1 MKSYR
6 IVLLV
11 LITSIFFSCSKRE
24 ESTSGVSEL
33 AAPQLLET
41 PVQQTPTKET
51 IPDAPSDRK
60 VIKDGEISF
69 ETSDV
74 LKTKASIEKTVKE
87 LNGYI
92 SRDEIINY
100 TENPEHRLVLR
111 VPAGKFDLLIS
122 SVSENAVKFTK
133 KNISVIDV
141 TEEFV
146 DVEARLKT
154 KKELENRYAELMKKA
169 NKVSEMLEIEKQ
181 IGDLRAE
188 IESAEGHLR
197 YMKDRIA
204 ISTLTVTFYE
214 KTKSN
219 SGFFTKMGNG
229 FLNGW
234 DILLVFFIG
243 LSNIWPFLLILGLVV
258 YFVVMKNKKLIKP

>member
-1 MKSYR
+1 MKSYK
-6 IVLLV
+6 IVFLV

-24 ESTSGVSEL
+24 ESTSGVSEM
-33 AAPQLLET
+33 AEPQTLET
-41 PVQQTPTKET
+41 PVQQPSTKET
-51 IPDAPSDRK
+51 ITDAPADRK
-60 VIKDGEISF
+60 VIKEGEISF

-74 LKTKASIEKTVKE
+74 QKTKSSIEKTVKE

-100 TENPEHRLVLR
+100 TENPEHRLVIR

-122 SVSENAVKFTK
+122 RVSENAVKFTK

-154 KKELENRYAELMKKA
+154 KKELENRYTELMKKA
-169 NKVSEMLEIEKQ
+169 IKVSDMLEIEKQ

-204 ISTLTVTFYE
+204 ISTLTVNYYE
-214 KTKSN
+214 NPKTD
-219 SGFFTKMGNG
+219 SGFFSKLGKG
-229 FLNGW
+229 IINGW
-234 DILLVFFIG
+234 NFLLVFFIG
-243 LSNIWPFLLILGLVV
+243 LSNIWPLLLILGLVI
-258 YFVVMKNKKLIKP
+258 YFVIIKNKKIIKP